1 MHFGIL
7 LLFAN
12 AGSSLSDDELWKAEM
27 DLGEHVEELG
37 YDSVWVPEHHFDKPY
52 CESPDPLQALT
63 YLAARTDRIQLG
75 TGAIILPWHSD
86 PLRLAE
92 RISILDSL
100 SNGRVQLGLGRGLAR
115 IEYEGFGIPL
125 DDSRERFNESAQML
139 ISGLEDGVIEH
150 DGKHFTQVRRDI
162 YPKPSR
168 SFKDRLFTIAMSPES
183 TVAMAEIGGGLMCFN
198 YQYPIEEQAA
208 QFDTWRA
215 RYREVQGTE
224 PPPPTLLDFAYC
236 HSDPEVAD
244 NTMRHYLSRFYDAM
258 VDHYEFDGKHFGE
271 TTQYSS
277 YQTGADILR
286 EHGRE
291 AGFQGF
297 YDLQLKGSPEQMIET
312 LMRRRE
318 LCGDYRQML
327 LVSYGGMDYKDVK
340 ESLRLISEE
349 VIPEVN
355 RRINEQTT
363 AAVTA

>member
-12 AGSSLSDDELWKAEM
+12 AGSALSDDELWKAEM

-37 YDSVWVPEHHFDKPY
+37 YDSVWVPEHHFDRPY

-63 YLAARTDRIQLG
+63 YLAARTSRIQLG
-75 TGAIILPWHSD
+75 TGAIILPWHRD

-100 SNGRVQLGLGRGLAR
+100 SDGRLQLGVGRGLAR
-115 IEYEGFGIPL
+115 VEYEGFKVDL
-125 DDSRERFNESAQML
+125 DDSRERFSEAAQML
-139 ISGLEDGVIEH
+139 IDGLDSGVIEH
-150 DGKHFTQVRRDI
+150 EGKHFSQPRREI
-162 YPKPSR
+162 FPKPSR
-168 SFKDRLFTIAMSPES
+168 SFRDRLFTIAMSPES

-198 YQYPIEEQAA
+198 YQYPIEQQAA

-244 NTMRHYLSRFYDAM
+244 SHMRHYLSRFYSAM
-258 VDHYEFDGKHFGE
+258 VDHYEFDGKHFGN
-271 TTQYSS
+271 TSTYSS
-277 YQTGADILR
+277 YQSGADMLR
-286 EHGRE
+286 EYGRE
-291 AGFQGF
+291 AGFEAF
-297 YDLQLKGSPEQMIET
+297 YGLQLKGSPEQMVET
-312 LMRRRE
+312 LLERRR
-318 LCGDYRQML
+318 LCGEYRQML
-327 LVSYGGMDYKDVK
+327 LVSFGGMDYKDVK

-355 RRINEQTT
+355 RRSAEL
-363 AAVTA
+363 AASPATV